1 MYKTKY
7 LEELFVKIKF
17 ALFSLLFAIFFSVN
31 ASADVYNIKTINL
44 HKGKK
49 LVEAKICGG
58 THLENSQDVS
68 ERSIEFSERGTD
80 IFGEGKSVYIKFEG
94 FENGVLPYEFSVASS
109 DETLNLKCEKT
120 KEPNI
125 IKILID
131 KSSSKKAE
139 KFIFKTKINYMPK
152 AVCGK
157 YGIKIIGG
165 YQYSDNLFIGESNVD
180 IEDFASLAD
189 KESFRT
195 KNISFDGKKD
205 TASDK
210 NGIIYEKFGLFT
222 DENGNLMVPVRN
234 SLELINKNL
243 AFVWNNEEK
252 SLWNNNFNF
261 KITVGEKKAVIN
273 GKNCFLENNPVIKN
287 GILYVEFSDFAKLV
301 GNGSIY
307 NKTIK
312 NGTLF

>member
-1 MYKTKY
+1 M
-7 LEELFVKIKF
+7 KIKF
-17 ALFSLLFAIFFSVN
+17 AAFSLLFAMLFSVN
-31 ASADVYNIKTINL
+31 ASADVFNMKTINL
-44 HKGKK
+44 HKGKN

-58 THLENSQDVS
+58 THLENSEDVS

-94 FENGVLPYEFSVASS
+94 FEKGVFPSDFAAVSS

-120 KEPNI
+120 KDPNI
-125 IKILID
+125 IKISID
-131 KSSSKKAE
+131 KSNAKKAE

-157 YGIKIIGG
+157 YGITILGG
-165 YQYSDNLFIGESNVD
+165 YKYSDNLFIGESNVD

-189 KESFRT
+189 KENFRT

-210 NGIIYEKFGLFT
+210 NGIVYEKFGLFT
-222 DENGNLMVPVRN
+222 DENGDLMVPVRK
-234 SLELINKNL
+234 SLELINENS

-252 SLWNNNFNF
+252 SLWNSDFNF
-261 KITVGEKKAVIN
+261 KITVGEKNAVIK
-273 GKNCFLENNPVIKN
+273 GKTYSLENKPVIKN
-287 GILYVEFSDFAKLV
+287 GILYIEFSDFAMLT

>member
-1 MYKTKY
+1 M
-7 LEELFVKIKF
+7 KIKF
-17 ALFSLLFAIFFSVN
+17 AAFSLLFAMLFSVN
-31 ASADVYNIKTINL
+31 ASADVFNMKTINL
-44 HKGKK
+44 HKGKN

-58 THLENSQDVS
+58 THLENSEDVS

-94 FENGVLPYEFSVASS
+94 LGNGVFPSDFAAVSS

-120 KEPNI
+120 KDPNI
-125 IKILID
+125 IKISID
-131 KSSSKKAE
+131 KSNAKKAE

-157 YGIKIIGG
+157 YGITIIGG
-165 YQYSDNLFIGESNVD
+165 YKYSDNLFIGESNVD

-189 KESFRT
+189 KENFRT

-205 TASDK
+205 MASDK
-210 NGIIYEKFGLFT
+210 NGIVYEKFGLFT
-222 DENGNLMVPVRN
+222 DENGDLMVPVRK
-234 SLELINKNL
+234 SLELINKNS

-252 SLWNNNFNF
+252 SLWNSDFNF
-261 KITVGEKKAVIN
+261 KITVGEKNAVIK
-273 GKNCFLENNPVIKN
+273 GKTYSLENKPVIKN
-287 GILYVEFSDFAKLV
+287 GILYIEFSDFAMLT

>member
-1 MYKTKY
+1 M
-7 LEELFVKIKF
+7 KIKF
-17 ALFSLLFAIFFSVN
+17 AAFSLLFAMLFSVN
-31 ASADVYNIKTINL
+31 ASADVFNMKTINL
-44 HKGKK
+44 HKGKN

-58 THLENSQDVS
+58 THLENSEDVS

-94 FENGVLPYEFSVASS
+94 LENGVFPSDFAAVSS

-120 KEPNI
+120 KDPNI
-125 IKILID
+125 IKISID
-131 KSSSKKAE
+131 KSNAKKAE

-157 YGIKIIGG
+157 YGITIIGG
-165 YQYSDNLFIGESNVD
+165 YKYSDNLFIGESNVD

-189 KESFRT
+189 KENFRT

-205 TASDK
+205 MASDK
-210 NGIIYEKFGLFT
+210 NGIVYEKFGLFT
-222 DENGNLMVPVRN
+222 DENGDLMVPVRK
-234 SLELINKNL
+234 SLELINENS

-252 SLWNNNFNF
+252 SLWNSDFNF
-261 KITVGEKKAVIN
+261 KITVGEKNAVIK
-273 GKNCFLENNPVIKN
+273 GKTYSLENKPVIKN
-287 GILYVEFSDFAKLV
+287 GILYIEFSDFAMLT

>member
-1 MYKTKY
+1 M
-7 LEELFVKIKF
+7 KIKF
-17 ALFSLLFAIFFSVN
+17 AAFSLLFAMLFSVN
-31 ASADVYNIKTINL
+31 ASADVFNVKTINL
-44 HKGKK
+44 HKGKN

-58 THLENSQDVS
+58 THLENSEDVS

-94 FENGVLPYEFSVASS
+94 FEKGVFPSDFAAVSS

-120 KEPNI
+120 KDPNI
-125 IKILID
+125 IKISID
-131 KSSSKKAE
+131 KSNAKKAE

-157 YGIKIIGG
+157 YGITILGG
-165 YQYSDNLFIGESNVD
+165 YKYSDNLFIGESNVD

-189 KESFRT
+189 KENFRT

-210 NGIIYEKFGLFT
+210 NGIVYEKFGLFT
-222 DENGNLMVPVRN
+222 DENGDLMVPVRK
-234 SLELINKNL
+234 SLELINENS

-252 SLWNNNFNF
+252 SLWNSDFNF
-261 KITVGEKKAVIN
+261 KITVGEKNAVIK
-273 GKNCFLENNPVIKN
+273 GKTYSLENKPVIKN
-287 GILYVEFSDFAKLV
+287 GILYIEFSDFAMLT

>member
-1 MYKTKY
+1 M
-7 LEELFVKIKF
+7 KIKF
-17 ALFSLLFAIFFSVN
+17 AAFSLLFAMIFSVN

-44 HKGKK
+44 HKGKN
-49 LVEAKICGG
+49 LVETKVCGG
-58 THLENSQDVS
+58 THLENSKDIS

-80 IFGEGKSVYIKFEG
+80 IFNEGKSVYIKFDG
-94 FENGVLPYEFSVASS
+94 FENGVLPSEFAVSS
-109 DETLNLKCEKT
+109 FDETLNLKCEKT

-125 IKILID
+125 IKISID
-131 KSSSKKAE
+131 KSNSKKAE

-157 YGIKIIGG
+157 YGITIIGG
-165 YQYSDNLFIGESNVD
+165 YKYSDNLFIGESNVEF
-180 IEDFASLAD
+180 EDFASLAD

-205 TASDK
+205 TALDK
-210 NGIIYEKFGLFT
+210 NGIVYEKFGLFT
-222 DENGNLMVPVRN
+222 DENGNLMVPVRK
-234 SLELINKNL
+234 SLELMNKNL
-243 AFVWNNEEK
+243 TFVWTNEEK
-252 SLWNNNFNF
+252 SLWNSDFNF
-261 KITVGEKKAVIN
+261 KIAGGEKNAVIN
-273 GKNCFLENNPVIKN
+273 GKTYFLENKPVIKN
-287 GILYVEFSDFAKLV
+287 GTLYVEFSDFAMLT

>member
-1 MYKTKY
+1 M
-7 LEELFVKIKF
+7 KIKF
-17 ALFSLLFAIFFSVN
+17 AAFSLLFAMLFSVN
-31 ASADVYNIKTINL
+31 ASADVFNMKTINL
-44 HKGKK
+44 HKGKN

-58 THLENSQDVS
+58 THLENSEDVS

-94 FENGVLPYEFSVASS
+94 LENGILPYEFTSVSS

-120 KEPNI
+120 KDPNI
-125 IKILID
+125 IKISID
-131 KSSSKKAE
+131 KSNAKKAE

-157 YGIKIIGG
+157 YGITIIGG
-165 YQYSDNLFIGESNVD
+165 YKYSDNLFIGESNVD

-189 KESFRT
+189 KENFRT

-205 TASDK
+205 TALDK
-210 NGIIYEKFGLFT
+210 NGIVYEKFGLFT
-222 DENGNLMVPVRN
+222 DENGDLMVPVRK
-234 SLELINKNL
+234 SLELINENS

-252 SLWNNNFNF
+252 SLWNSDFNF
-261 KITVGEKKAVIN
+261 KITAGEKNAVIK
-273 GKNCFLENNPVIKN
+273 GKTYSLENKPVIKN
-287 GILYVEFSDFAKLV
+287 GILYIEFSDFAMLT

>member
-1 MYKTKY
+1 M
-7 LEELFVKIKF
+7 KIKF
-17 ALFSLLFAIFFSVN
+17 AAFSLLFAMLFSVN
-31 ASADVYNIKTINL
+31 ASADVFNMKTINL
-44 HKGKK
+44 HKGKN

-58 THLENSQDVS
+58 THLENSEDVS

-94 FENGVLPYEFSVASS
+94 LENGILPYEFTSVSS

-120 KEPNI
+120 KDPNI
-125 IKILID
+125 IKISID
-131 KSSSKKAE
+131 KSNAKKAE

-157 YGIKIIGG
+157 YGITIIGG
-165 YQYSDNLFIGESNVD
+165 YKYSDNLFIGESNVD

-189 KESFRT
+189 KENFRT

-205 TASDK
+205 MASDK
-210 NGIIYEKFGLFT
+210 NGIVYEKFGLFT
-222 DENGNLMVPVRN
+222 DENGDLMVPVRK
-234 SLELINKNL
+234 SLELINENS

-252 SLWNNNFNF
+252 SLWNSDFNF
-261 KITVGEKKAVIN
+261 KITVGEKNAVIK
-273 GKNCFLENNPVIKN
+273 GKTYSLENKPVIKN
-287 GILYVEFSDFAKLV
+287 GILYIEFSDFAMLT

>member
-1 MYKTKY
+1 M
-7 LEELFVKIKF
+7 KIKF
-17 ALFSLLFAIFFSVN
+17 AAFSLLFAMLFSVN
-31 ASADVYNIKTINL
+31 ASADVFNMKTINL
-44 HKGKK
+44 HKGKN

-58 THLENSQDVS
+58 THLENSEDVS

-94 FENGVLPYEFSVASS
+94 LENGILPYEFTSVSS

-120 KEPNI
+120 KDPNI
-125 IKILID
+125 IKISID
-131 KSSSKKAE
+131 KSNAKKAE

-157 YGIKIIGG
+157 YGITIIGG
-165 YQYSDNLFIGESNVD
+165 YKYSDNLFIGESNVD

-189 KESFRT
+189 KENFRT

-210 NGIIYEKFGLFT
+210 NGIVYEKFGLFT
-222 DENGNLMVPVRN
+222 DENGDLMVPVRK
-234 SLELINKNL
+234 SLELINENS

-252 SLWNNNFNF
+252 SLWNSDFNF
-261 KITVGEKKAVIN
+261 KITAGEKNAVIK
-273 GKNCFLENNPVIKN
+273 GKTYSLENKPVIKN
-287 GILYVEFSDFAKLV
+287 GILYIEFSDFAMLT